1 METAVNANTARTAR
15 ERRVPAR
22 QARRMSNPTSSD
34 EIATAATRSIAC
46 AWLTPRGPLTLRR
59 NASTASTGPLHVD
72 EDRAVGTVR
81 DRADHAVPMGCLRD
95 PRATVH
101 ALDAAAGDAVPV
113 DEGGHRRRMPEPQ
126 KCVSPASDEDS
137 SLSGSRWM
145 PARGSRRVSE
155 DVVQW
160 VCVGRGRFGHRRDG
174 WTFGQPGD
182 RNLGWGQDS
191 GWAHNACCWQGRHR
205 SARRVSSPSGDHDQR
220 GDDN

>member
-113 DEGGHRRRMPEPQ
+113 DYRNLGPPTTWLQFR
-126 KCVSPASDEDS
+126 VSPALGKTRASRPS
-137 SLSGSRWM
+137 VWAQARALVTPSGS
-145 PARGSRRVSE
+145 G
-155 DVVQW
+155 
-160 VCVGRGRFGHRRDG
+160 
-174 WTFGQPGD
+174 
-182 RNLGWGQDS
+182 
-191 GWAHNACCWQGRHR
+191 NAR
-205 SARRVSSPSGDHDQR
+205 SADPVAVGEVA
-220 GDDN
+220 G